1 MLKRLLPAV
10 CLLLPLNAA
19 LAQTETPAAA
29 APQAQ
34 PEAAAAAE
42 IETPPETILL
52 VGQRPGPGMWKV
64 SKDDHVLWV
73 FATYAPL
80 PEKME
85 WRSQQVEAVLA
96 QSQEFLSQPGA
107 SGHVGFLRGLT
118 LLPSLIG
125 IKKNP
130 DGATLKE
137 VLPADV
143 YARWQPLKAKYLGQ
157 DSGIERERPIFAAQA
172 LYDAGLKQAG
182 LSYGGG
188 VGKKIGDIVKQHH
201 IKTTKTGIQLEID
214 DASQMVTDFKKSPL
228 ADTACFDKTL
238 ARLESDL
245 DAMRVR
251 ANAWAKGDLDAI
263 QKLSYADQ
271 EAECSNAMRNADFV
285 KNQKN
290 WQNVKERVQESWLAA
305 AEKALAANTSSF
317 AMLRLSD
324 ILGPDHYLD
333 ALKAK
338 GYQVISP
345 D

>member
-1 MLKRLLPAV
+1 MLKRLLPVV
-10 CLLLPLNAA
+10 CLLLPLSAA
-19 LAQTETPAAA
+19 LAQTEPAAA
-29 APQAQ
+29 PPVQ
-34 PEAAAAAE
+34 EADAE
-42 IETPPETILL
+42 APPETILL
-52 VGQRPGPGMWKV
+52 VGQRPGPGMWKI

-85 WRSQQVEAVLA
+85 WRSQQVESVLA
-96 QSQEFLSQPGA
+96 QSQEYLTLPGA
-107 SGHVGFLRGLT
+107 HGHVGFFRGLT

-130 DGATLKE
+130 DGATLKD

-143 YARWQPLKAKYLGQ
+143 YARWQPLKAKYLGK
-157 DSGIERERPIFAAQA
+157 DDGIERERPIFVADA
-172 LYDAGLKQAG
+172 LYGAALKQSG
-182 LSYGGG
+182 LGYGYD
-188 VGKKIGDIVKQHH
+188 VTNKINAIVKERK
-201 IKTTKTGIQLEID
+201 IKKTDTSIALEMD
-214 DASQMVTDFKKSPL
+214 DASQMVKDFKKSSL

-238 ARLESDL
+238 TRLESDL

-251 ANAWAKGDLDAI
+251 ANAWAKGDLEAI
-263 QKLSYADQ
+263 RKLSYADQ
-271 EAECSNAMRNADFV
+271 ETECRDAMRNADFV

-290 WQNVKERVQESWLAA
+290 WQNVKERVQEAWVSA
-305 AEKALAANTSSF
+305 AEKALSANATSF

-324 ILGPDHYLD
+324 IVGPEHYLD

-338 GYQVISP
+338 GYQVVSP